1 MGLLRNLLLAGSR
14 SDWLRR
20 QASRRRF
27 VRRAVSRFMP
37 GETLDDAVAAARTLE
52 RRGLGV
58 ILTHLGENVTDTG
71 EAAAVLEHYR
81 GVVARLHAEP
91 LDGEVSIKL
100 THLGLDLGED
110 VAASNLARLAACAGA
125 AGMRLWVDMEDSS
138 YVDRT
143 LRVFREVQREHRRLG
158 ICLQAYLRRTEG
170 DLAPLLPLGCGVRL
184 VKGAYNEPPGVAFPK
199 KADVDAS
206 FLALAQR
213 LLAPET
219 RERGTWTV
227 LGTHDLALI
236 ERLRRHAQEVG
247 LPRDAFEYAL
257 LYGIRADAQARLAS
271 EGYRVRT
278 LISYGTHWFPWY
290 MRRLAERPANVGFVL
305 RSVLGR

>member
-1 MGLLRNLLLAGSR
+1 MGLFRNLLLAGSR
-14 SDWLRR
+14 SAWLRR

-37 GETLDDAVAAARTLE
+37 GETLDEAIAAARGLE
-52 RRGLGV
+52 GQGLGT
-58 ILTHLGENVTDTG
+58 ILTHLGENVADAS
-71 EAAAVLEHYR
+71 EAADVVAHYL
-81 GVVARLHAEP
+81 GVVARLRAER

-110 VAASNLARLAACAGA
+110 LAAANLDRLAAATDA

-143 LRVFREVQREHRRLG
+143 LAVFRQVQRSHRRLG
-158 ICLQAYLRRTEG
+158 ICLQAYLYRTER
-170 DLAPLLPLGCGVRL
+170 DLESLIRLGCGVRL
-184 VKGAYNEPPGVAFPK
+184 VKGAYNEPPEVAFPK

-206 FLALAQR
+206 FFALARR
-213 LLAPET
+213 LLAPDA
-219 RERGTWTV
+219 RGHGTWTV

-236 ERLRRHAQEVG
+236 ERIHGHAQASG
-247 LPRDAFEYAL
+247 LARDAFEYAL
-257 LYGIRADAQARLAS
+257 LYGIRSGAQARLAA
-271 EGYRVRT
+271 EGRRVRT

-305 RSVLGR
+305 KSVFGR